1 MNTTKRKHTD
11 ILILPQ

>member
-1 MNTTKRKHTD
+1 MDTTKRKHTD